1 MLGDRTGAH
10 GEAAGEQRP
19 DPGHG
24 AENPGSPAGAPAP
37 AAGGA
42 SGASPKPTDPA
53 QPETSLKKQGHRF
66 KPGQSGNPAGKPKG
80 ARAKVTVLAEK
91 MLADDAKEIVQAII
105 KAAKAGDATAMK
117 LCLDRIL
124 PARRA
129 RFAIEGLPEVRTAD
143 DVTAATAAIL
153 AAVASAQLSPDEAR
167 DLAALI
173 EAARKGIELVE
184 FEKRLAA
191 LEARTLPKGEPT

>member
-1 MLGDRTGAH
+1 M
-10 GEAAGEQRP
+10 
-19 DPGHG
+19 
-24 AENPGSPAGAPAP
+24 
-37 AAGGA
+37 
-42 SGASPKPTDPA
+42 
-53 QPETSLKKQGHRF
+53 
-66 KPGQSGNPAGKPKG
+66 
-80 ARAKVTVLAEK
+80 TVLAEK

-191 LEARTLPKGEPT
+191 LEARTLAKGEPT